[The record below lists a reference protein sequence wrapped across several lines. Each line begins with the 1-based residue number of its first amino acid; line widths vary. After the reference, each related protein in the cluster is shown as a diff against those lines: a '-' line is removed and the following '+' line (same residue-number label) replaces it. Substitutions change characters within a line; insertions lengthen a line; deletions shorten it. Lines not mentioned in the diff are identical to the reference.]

1 MNKLERDIKVL
12 MASLKMKNIEDM
24 TQSVLNSQNKS
35 MVVGVALSLTELLKR
50 SQNLLKD
57 AASDL
62 DCIKN

>member
-35 MVVGVALSLTELLKR
+35 MVVGVALSLTELLKG
-50 SQNLLKD
+50 SQNLLK
-57 AASDL
+57 
-62 DCIKN
+62 